1 MDKPHLDPN
10 TNLLTEE
17 YAEGVGEFMRLVHQQ
32 PEANTG
38 MLKCPCSSCNNNRI
52 LKEWDVRTH
61 LYMRGFTQ
69 NYKVWC
75 LHGENGYEYGS
86 TSEPQH
92 VESIFVCSIRMSLVP
107 CRLSS
112 LFSNPAESISVCSI
126 RIHKDTQLGKS
137 KNGISRCIN
146 QMRYSMLRKGY
157 PTYSVIP
164 NDERHLWFRN
174 FAKELCLNG
183 KTPKYINPTV
193 WLELQEH
200 WVDQETIDKSIKNS
214 ANRNNDRGGKGIY
227 VHNLGACSMSSK
239 KDELRRTLTRRR
251 GKFRISSSKI
261 INFVQTQKEAL
272 LASQPISDD
281 DSSAASTNITRVQ
294 IHQIV
299 EQPISD
305 DDSSAAST
313 NITRVQ
319 IHQIVEQA
327 IPKKKGRLVGLARR
341 ASSCPSSSQVPF
353 APPDPTIIE
362 HLQNKDDRMVA
373 LETQNATILAELAGQ
388 KKTNEEIME
397 KMKRLFPND
406 F

>member
-1 MDKPHLDPN
+1 MDRPHLDPN
-10 TNLLTEE
+10 TKLLTEE

-38 MLKCPCSSCNNNRI
+38 MLRCLCSSCNNNRI

-112 LFSNPAESISVCSI
+112 LFSNPAESIL
-126 RIHKDTQLGKS
+126 HPYPQGYTTWFNKS

-146 QMRYSMLRKGY
+146 KMMYFMLRKGY

-164 NDERHLWFRN
+164 NDECHLWF
-174 FAKELCLNG
+174 
-183 KTPKYINPTV
+183 
-193 WLELQEH
+193 
-200 WVDQETIDKSIKNS
+200 
-214 ANRNNDRGGKGIY
+214 
-227 VHNLGACSMSSK
+227 
-239 KDELRRTLTRRR
+239 
-251 GKFRISSSKI
+251 
-261 INFVQTQKEAL
+261 
-272 LASQPISDD
+272 LA
-281 DSSAASTNITRVQ
+281 V
-294 IHQIV
+294 
-299 EQPISD
+299 
-305 DDSSAAST
+305 
-313 NITRVQ
+313 
-319 IHQIVEQA
+319 
-327 IPKKKGRLVGLARR
+327 PKKKGRLVGLARR
-341 ASSCPSSSQVPF
+341 ASSCPSSSQAPF

-362 HLQNKDDRMVA
+362 QLQNKDDRMVA
-373 LETQNATILAELAGQ
+373 LETQNATILAELVGQ

>member
-10 TNLLTEE
+10 TKLLTEE

-38 MLKCPCSSCNNNRI
+38 MLRCLCSSCNNNRI
-52 LKEWDVRTH
+52 LREWDVQTH

-75 LHGENGYEYGS
+75 LHVENGYEYGS

-107 CRLSS
+107 CR
-112 LFSNPAESISVCSI
+112 FN
-126 RIHKDTQLGKS
+126 KS

-146 QMRYSMLRKGY
+146 QMMYSMLRKGY

-164 NDERHLWFRN
+164 NDECHLWFRN
-174 FAKELCLNG
+174 FAKELWLNG

-239 KDELRRTLTRRR
+239 EDEL
-251 GKFRISSSKI
+251 
-261 INFVQTQKEAL
+261 
-272 LASQPISDD
+272 PISDD
-281 DSSAASTNITRVQ
+281 DSSAASTNITRV
-294 IHQIV
+294 
-299 EQPISD
+299 
-305 DDSSAAST
+305 
-313 NITRVQ
+313 R

-327 IPKKKGRLVGLARR
+327 VPKKKGRLVGLARR
-341 ASSCPSSSQVPF
+341 ASSCPSSSQAPF
-353 APPDPTIIE
+353 AP
-362 HLQNKDDRMVA
+362 V
-373 LETQNATILAELAGQ
+373 IL
-388 KKTNEEIME
+388 
-397 KMKRLFPND
+397 RL
-406 F
+406 

>member
-10 TNLLTEE
+10 TKLLTKE

-32 PEANTG
+32 PEANT
-38 MLKCPCSSCNNNRI
+38 
-52 LKEWDVRTH
+52 EH
-61 LYMRGFTQ
+61 LR
-69 NYKVWC
+69 V
-75 LHGENGYEYGS
+75 LHPYEPGTMPVELLVLQPGQEHLRVLHPYPQGY
-86 TSEPQH
+86 TTW
-92 VESIFVCSIRMSLVP
+92 F
-107 CRLSS
+107 
-112 LFSNPAESISVCSI
+112 N
-126 RIHKDTQLGKS
+126 KS
-137 KNGISRCIN
+137 KNDISRCIN
-146 QMRYSMLRKGY
+146 QMMYSMLRKGY

-164 NDERHLWFRN
+164 NEECHLWFRN
-174 FAKELCLNG
+174 FVKELWLNG

-214 ANRNNDRGGKGIY
+214 ANRNNYRGGKGIY

-239 KDELRRTLTRRR
+239 EDELRRTLTRRR

-261 INFVQTQKEAL
+261 IDFVQTQKEAL

-281 DSSAASTNITRVQ
+281 DSSAASTNITRVR

-299 EQPISD
+299 EQ
-305 DDSSAAST
+305 
-313 NITRVQ
+313 
-319 IHQIVEQA
+319 
-327 IPKKKGRLVGLARR
+327 
-341 ASSCPSSSQVPF
+341 
-353 APPDPTIIE
+353 
-362 HLQNKDDRMVA
+362 LQNKDDRMVA
-373 LETQNATILAELAGQ
+373 LETQNATILAELVGQ